1 MIIGNYTFQKKLG
14 EGGMATVYLADHNT
28 LNQSVAVKLLNKEFV
43 GNENIRKRFLSE
55 GKSLFKMSHPNII
68 KVTDL
73 IDQEDQVAIVM
84 EYLDGET
91 LKEYIERKGK
101 LTEDELKGLVGQMLD
116 ALAYV
121 HDQGL
126 VHRDIKPSNFMLSKK
141 GAIKLLDF
149 GIAKNTDKSSSDYTQ
164 TGTLQSM
171 GTPMYMSPEQV
182 KSTKDVTGQS
192 DIYSLGVV
200 LWQMVTGIKP
210 YDTNTTSSFELQT
223 KIVNEPLSITNTKF
237 DSIIQKATAKTL
249 EDRYKNCGE
258 MKVSLGS
265 DSDKST
271 SSNNIPN
278 TATPKPTRA
287 SDKTLV
293 INNDNTVLADSV
305 TELPKVGL
313 NRPEKTKPSIS
324 AIGIVGIVIGGLL
337 ILSIMIFGAYSIL
350 NRFNSGETEYTESN
364 AYTPDGIDSISQ
376 NKSVSFNNNS
386 NYEVSLAIAYY
397 DNDNKNWRS
406 VGWFNVKPGESYS
419 YALPNGYSENNIY
432 WYGKNVNEQEY
443 KGNDA
448 SFCIDWPN
456 AFDYNNKSECI
467 DEAGFHLLELTGN
480 VTNQD
485 LTH

>member
-1 MIIGNYTFQKKLG
+1 MIIGNYTFKKKLG
-14 EGGMATVYLADHNT
+14 EGGMATVYLAEHNT
-28 LNQSVAVKLLNKEFV
+28 LNQPVAVKLLNKEFV

-101 LTEDELKGLVGQMLD
+101 LSEVELKSLVGQMLD

-182 KSTKDVTGQS
+182 KSTKNVTGQS

-200 LWQMVTGIKP
+200 LWQMVMGQKP
-210 YDTNTTSSFELQT
+210 YDTTTTSTFELQT

-237 DSIIQKATAKTL
+237 DGIIQKATAKSLTS
-249 EDRYKNCGE
+249 RYKNCFEIKDDLSLHSLSQGSTNKSNVLGDAGDQTIVDFNPMQVKE
-258 MKVSLGS
+258 GSKSSAVGLPEESRSNATTIETKKGMKFYPFILALLPIVIILIISEISKRSIVTEEAYATVDTVSYTI
-265 DSDKST
+265 DSF
-271 SSNNIPN
+271 
-278 TATPKPTRA
+278 TP
-287 SDKTLV
+287 
-293 INNDNTVLADSV
+293 IDSV
-305 TELPKVGL
+305 SEIMNAEPK
-313 NRPEKTKPSIS
+313 N
-324 AIGIVGIVIGGLL
+324 
-337 ILSIMIFGAYSIL
+337 
-350 NRFNSGETEYTESN
+350 
-364 AYTPDGIDSISQ
+364 
-376 NKSVSFNNNS
+376 
-386 NYEVSLAIAYY
+386 
-397 DNDNKNWRS
+397 
-406 VGWFNVKPGESYS
+406 
-419 YALPNGYSENNIY
+419 
-432 WYGKNVNEQEY
+432 
-443 KGNDA
+443 
-448 SFCIDWPN
+448 
-456 AFDYNNKSECI
+456 
-467 DEAGFHLLELTGN
+467 
-480 VTNQD
+480 
-485 LTH
+485 

>member
-1 MIIGNYTFQKKLG
+1 MIIGNYTFKKKLG

-84 EYLDGET
+84 EYIDGET

-101 LTEDELKGLVGQMLD
+101 LSEDELKNLFGKMLD
-116 ALAYV
+116 ALTYV

-200 LWQMVTGIKP
+200 LWQMVMGQKP
-210 YDTNTTSSFELQT
+210 YDTTTTSTFELQT

-237 DSIIQKATAKTL
+237 DGIIQKATAKSLTS
-249 EDRYKNCGE
+249 RYKNCFE
-258 MKVSLGS
+258 IKDDLSLHSLSQGS
-265 DSDKST
+265 TNKSNVLGDAGDQT
-271 SSNNIPN
+271 IVDFNPMQVKEGSKSS
-278 TATPKPTRA
+278 A
-287 SDKTLV
+287 
-293 INNDNTVLADSV
+293 
-305 TELPKVGL
+305 VGL
-313 NRPEKTKPSIS
+313 PEESRSNATTIEPKEGMKFYPFIL
-324 AIGIVGIVIGGLL
+324 ALLGIVIIAMIALNSGSSRFEETEAVDYSAD
-337 ILSIMIFGAYSIL
+337 SIMPNLVG
-350 NRFNSGETEYTESN
+350 
-364 AYTPDGIDSISQ
+364 DS
-376 NKSVSFNNNS
+376 
-386 NYEVSLAIAYY
+386 
-397 DNDNKNWRS
+397 S
-406 VGWFNVKPGESYS
+406 VGVIMPYPSDDTSS
-419 YALPNGYSENNIY
+419 YA
-432 WYGKNVNEQEY
+432 
-443 KGNDA
+443 
-448 SFCIDWPN
+448 
-456 AFDYNNKSECI
+456 
-467 DEAGFHLLELTGN
+467 AGDTS
-480 VTNQD
+480 VTNYYNQK
-485 LTH
+485 